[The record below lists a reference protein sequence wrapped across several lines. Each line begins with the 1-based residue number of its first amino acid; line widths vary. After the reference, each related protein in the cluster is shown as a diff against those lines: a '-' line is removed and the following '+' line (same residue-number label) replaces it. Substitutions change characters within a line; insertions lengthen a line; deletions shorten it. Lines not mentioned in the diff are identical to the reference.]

1 MPRAKVISNSTL
13 IVGSHSS
20 PPTQAESLRLLY
32 RRSESPLNSSRRRF
46 VPTPPPS
53 LASPKHQNE
62 QRICPEQGAPESPV
76 IKAASRGSDP
86 YVLYE
91 NDHAML
97 QVSKSLQAPVKIYIL
112 SHEQR
117 FVLAFER
124 KKSVLSTKLCC
135 SLRHSC

>member
-1 MPRAKVISNSTL
+1 MPRAKVISTSTL

-32 RRSESPLNSSRRRF
+32 RRSESPLNASRRGF

-62 QRICPEQGAPESPV
+62 QRICPEQGAPESPL
-76 IKAASRGSDP
+76 IKTASRGNDS

-91 NDHAML
+91 NDPAML
-97 QVSKSLQAPVKIYIL
+97 PLCKPLQAPIKIYVL

-117 FVLAFER
+117 FVVALER
-124 KKSVLSTKLCC
+124 KESVPATKLCC

>member
-1 MPRAKVISNSTL
+1 MSSLTTASAANSNSEVPEFLTAVVFTTKL
-13 IVGSHSS
+13 SS
-20 PPTQAESLRLLY
+20 
-32 RRSESPLNSSRRRF
+32 LNSSGRRF

-62 QRICPEQGAPESPV
+62 QWIRPKQRAPESPL
-76 IKAASRGSDP
+76 IKTASRGNDS

-91 NDHAML
+91 NDPAML
-97 QVSKSLQAPVKIYIL
+97 PLCKPLQAPIKIYVL

-117 FVLAFER
+117 FVVALER
-124 KKSVLSTKLCC
+124 KESLLATKLCC